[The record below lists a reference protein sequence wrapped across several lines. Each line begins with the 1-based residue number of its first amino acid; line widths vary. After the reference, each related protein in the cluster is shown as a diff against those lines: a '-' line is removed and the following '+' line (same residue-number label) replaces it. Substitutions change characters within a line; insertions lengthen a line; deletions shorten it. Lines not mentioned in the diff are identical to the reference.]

1 MTESTP
7 LSPALTD
14 RQLAKRWMKDLSTL
28 RRWRAQGVGPKW
40 VKVDSKD
47 LPRGPGR
54 QGSIRYPLA
63 DLLAYELTHG
73 ITPLN

>member
-1 MTESTP
+1 MTEPTP
-7 LSPALTD
+7 LSAALTD
-14 RQLAKRWMKDLSTL
+14 RQLAKRWSKDLSTL

-40 VKVDSKD
+40 VKVDPKD

-73 ITPLN
+73 ITPLD